1 MGLQATIIHFKL
13 WYTSY
18 LFKRLLFLSINIRQ
32 VDRYHGFK
40 WQILKDL
47 ESKNKNVSMQIIHLS
62 KVNKTDQDLYF
73 YVDKDQSVDRDFI
86 LEREGG
92 GGETR
97 EREREMI
104 KRER

>member
-1 MGLQATIIHFKL
+1 
-13 WYTSY
+13 
-18 LFKRLLFLSINIRQ
+18 
-32 VDRYHGFK
+32 
-40 WQILKDL
+40 
-47 ESKNKNVSMQIIHLS
+47 MQIIHLS

-86 LEREGG
+86 LERERG

>member
-1 MGLQATIIHFKL
+1 
-13 WYTSY
+13 
-18 LFKRLLFLSINIRQ
+18 
-32 VDRYHGFK
+32 
-40 WQILKDL
+40 
-47 ESKNKNVSMQIIHLS
+47 MQIIHFS

-86 LEREGG
+86 LEREGRG

-104 KRER
+104 KREREIYRRSRKIRGYKDVNHNPPKSQTQRLPVVMIFFFVQNRKV

>member
-1 MGLQATIIHFKL
+1 
-13 WYTSY
+13 
-18 LFKRLLFLSINIRQ
+18 
-32 VDRYHGFK
+32 
-40 WQILKDL
+40 
-47 ESKNKNVSMQIIHLS
+47 MQIIHLS

-86 LEREGG
+86 LERERERG

-104 KRER
+104 KREIDAVER

>member
-1 MGLQATIIHFKL
+1 
-13 WYTSY
+13 
-18 LFKRLLFLSINIRQ
+18 
-32 VDRYHGFK
+32 
-40 WQILKDL
+40 
-47 ESKNKNVSMQIIHLS
+47 MQIIHLS

-86 LEREGG
+86 LERERG

-104 KRER
+104 KRERDRRSRKIRGYKDVNHNPPKSQTQRLPVVMIFFLFRIEKFKTTIWF